1 MKYMMCFYEPSSSR
15 MVAATAEILEMM
27 SHFLLGIFSL
37 FFFPFFCFFFFSAA
51 FKSRFQMDGTGFF
64 RSVVVATAV
73 AMAPPT

>member
-1 MKYMMCFYEPSSSR
+1 

-27 SHFLLGIFSL
+27 SHFSPRHLLSFFLSL
-37 FFFPFFCFFFFSAA
+37 FFCFFFFSAA